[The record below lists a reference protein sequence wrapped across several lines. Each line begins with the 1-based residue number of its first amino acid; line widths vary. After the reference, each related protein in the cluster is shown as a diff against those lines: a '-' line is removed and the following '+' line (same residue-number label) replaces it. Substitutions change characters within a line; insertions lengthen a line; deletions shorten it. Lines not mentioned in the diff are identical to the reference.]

1 MHQAWLHY
9 FKIMQILHLNVM
21 WRLVRRCGAVA
32 GCWCLPLV
40 QSPGNPSACCVAPC
54 TPTPPPPPTATPS
67 YLCHITLQ
75 KESGNWLELKK
86 NIKEIQEGAKKPF
99 FWGISDACCERCGC
113 ISTSMMVLFQLNWLE
128 PSVWDMCWSQ
138 SGFLSHRMY
147 PHFHFFSP

>member
-1 MHQAWLHY
+1 MASLFQNYANPPLKCDVATRAPLWCCRGLLMFASRAIAWQSLCLLRGSLHP
-9 FKIMQILHLNVM
+9 N
-21 WRLVRRCGAVA
+21 
-32 GCWCLPLV
+32 
-40 QSPGNPSACCVAPC
+40 
-54 TPTPPPPPTATPS
+54 TPTPTHRHSLIFVSHHPAERKWK
-67 YLCHITLQ
+67 LI
-75 KESGNWLELKK
+75 GIKK

-147 PHFHFFSP
+147 PHFHFFNP